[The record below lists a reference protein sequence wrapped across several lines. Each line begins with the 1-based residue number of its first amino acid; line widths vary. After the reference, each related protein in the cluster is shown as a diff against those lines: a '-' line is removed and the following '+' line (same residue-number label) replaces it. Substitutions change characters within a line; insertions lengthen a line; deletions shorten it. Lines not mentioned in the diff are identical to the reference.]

1 MDVQKILL
9 PKVGICTTNTMYFHS
24 KDGNIFN
31 LGKGY
36 IEFQRNDTAIFD
48 TFFNSFSIG
57 KWRKYTVIQDLSVQL
72 DMYGDLTVTLSHK
85 ERINNA
91 IFTHTLL
98 VKHFSLKGRETV
110 TLEFPMEYSTGMY
123 CFSIQAQEDGACFYG
138 GKYITNISEENIN
151 PVHIG
156 LAICTYKK
164 DAYIRKNIGSLNQE
178 ILQNE
183 MASAHGHLSV
193 FIADNAQSLDIS
205 DMINDSVRVY
215 PNLNV
220 GGTGGFTRALL
231 EILQREHEDKLT
243 HVIFTD
249 DDIVF
254 EPDVF
259 ARTYALLAC
268 LKPEYQHC
276 TVGGATLRLE
286 AMHIQHTRGDCW
298 NGGLGAQQNMK
309 AGYDLSKIDF
319 LLKNELEERVQYN
332 AWLFSCVPLKTVR
345 RIGLPLPIF
354 IHRDDVEY
362 GLRNGAPVIHVNGIG
377 AWHSFGAVYPGANEY
392 YDMRNL
398 LITNA
403 LHYPNI
409 GEKAVLRFVKKRIKN
424 SLLRFRY
431 READLIFRGIEDFCK
446 GVDWLKEQDPVALHK
461 EITQI
466 GYKPVPQEELPVPIN
481 YPAFWSSFR
490 FAESKRHR
498 LRRKL
503 TINGWLG
510 RSKKTTTVSL
520 LYSRPINFFR
530 VKRALQYNQSNDT
543 GILTEKN
550 YHELFRILCQYIRI
564 RRLLYRKMRTAAEE
578 YRTRYREMTS
588 EGFWRRYLKLEEGV
602 EKEEHTQCPPTEKV
616 IKGSFLQKHFPKV
629 WGKIYRMTH
638 PHPYSYRAA
647 LGTHL
652 KIIGCRLLKK
662 LHLSS
667 LSSRMKQIQQAK
679 GRHTGERCFII
690 GNGPSLRLED
700 LEKLR
705 SNNEYT
711 FASNGIFLLFDQTE
725 WRPTYYTCID
735 SGGFQ
740 KLAQMYDVSC
750 GEFPEKEAYLSSKI
764 QPKRLTGK
772 ERFCYIDHGN
782 HTKTRMLTRNM
793 KREGDVSVT
802 VYDMFT
808 VTNMAIEIAMYMGFR
823 EIYLLGVDCDYSK
836 DRIHVVETSL
846 DDHIRHNLGKRRMMD
861 YTVSFM
867 RDAYA
872 CMEHAARKE
881 GVKIY
886 NATRGGKLEA
896 FERVDFDSI
905 EFK

>member
-9 PKVGICTTNTMYFHS
+9 PKVGICTANAMYFHS
-24 KDGNIFN
+24 SYGNIFN

-36 IEFQRNDTAIFD
+36 IEFQKNESATFD

-57 KWRKYTVIQDLSVQL
+57 KWRKYTVIQNLFVQL
-72 DMYGDLTVTLSHK
+72 DIYGDLTVTLSHK

-91 IFTHTLL
+91 IFTHTLF
-98 VKHFSLKGRETV
+98 VKHFSLKERETV
-110 TLEFPMEYSTGMY
+110 TLEFPVEYSTGIY
-123 CFSIQAQEDGACFYG
+123 CFSIQAQSDGASFYG
-138 GKYITNISEENIN
+138 GKYITDIPEENIR

-164 DAYIRKNIGSLNQE
+164 DSYIRKNISCLNEE
-178 ILQNE
+178 ILQNK
-183 MASAHGHLSV
+183 AVSSHGHLSV

-205 DMINDSVRVY
+205 DIINDSIQVY

-220 GGTGGFTRALL
+220 GGTGGFTRTLL
-231 EILQREHEDKLT
+231 EILQREQDAGLT

-254 EPDVF
+254 EADVF

-298 NGGLGAQQNMK
+298 NGGLGAQRNIK

-332 AWLFSCVPLKTVR
+332 AWLFSCVPLKTIHS
-345 RIGLPLPIF
+345 IGLPLPIF

-398 LITNA
+398 LIVNA
-403 LHYPNI
+403 LHYPSI
-409 GEKAVLRFVKKRIKN
+409 GEKTVLRFVKKRMKD

-431 READLIFRGIEDFCK
+431 READLMFRGIEDFCK
-446 GVDWLKEQDPVALHK
+446 GIDWLKAQDPVALHK
-461 EITQI
+461 EVTQI
-466 GYKPVPQEELPVPIN
+466 GYRPVPQEELPTSIN
-481 YPAFWSSFR
+481 YPAFWSSFK
-490 FAESKRHR
+490 FTESKWHHLHR
-498 LRRKL
+498 IL

-543 GILTEKN
+543 GILTEKS
-550 YHELFRILCQYIRI
+550 YHELFRILCQYIKI
-564 RRLLYRKMRTAAEE
+564 RRLLYKKMRTVVEE
-578 YRTRYREMTS
+578 YRTRYQEITS
-588 EGFWRRYLKLEEGV
+588 ESFWRRYLKLERGETNKDHSLCHPATSV
-602 EKEEHTQCPPTEKV
+602 V
-616 IKGSFLQKHFPKV
+616 KGSFLQKYFPKL
-629 WGKIYRMTH
+629 WGKVYQITH
-638 PHPYSYRAA
+638 PYPYSYRAA

-652 KIIGCRLLKK
+652 KIVGCWFLKK

-667 LSSRMKQIQQAK
+667 LSPRMKQIQQAK
-679 GRHTGERCFII
+679 NRHTGERCFII

-705 SNNEYT
+705 LNEEYT
-711 FASNGIFLLFDQTE
+711 FASNGIFLLFDQTN
-725 WRPTYYTCID
+725 WRPTYYTFMD
-735 SGGFQ
+735 PGGYQ
-740 KLAQMYDVSC
+740 KLTQIYDVPC
-750 GEFPEKEAYLSSKI
+750 GEFPQKEAYLSSKI
-764 QPKRLTGK
+764 HPKRLTGK
-772 ERFCYIDHGN
+772 ERFCHIDHGN

-793 KREGDVSVT
+793 KRESDISVSI
-802 VYDMFT
+802 YEMYT

-836 DRIHVVETSL
+836 DKMHVVETDL

-867 RDAYA
+867 RDAYS
-872 CMEHAARKE
+872 CMERAARKE
-881 GVKIY
+881 GVKIF
-886 NATRGGKLEA
+886 NATRGGKLEV

-905 EFK
+905 QFK